1 MFLKQKI
8 NYQFS
13 RNLRSVP
20 KKLRGVSMLEILIT
34 VLILSLGLLGMAGL
48 VTTGMK
54 GNITAH
60 YRSIATNQ
68 AQDIADRMRA
78 NLAGVRGGSY
88 DDITT
93 DIPAGNDCFAAEC
106 NAAQLAIFDHAQW
119 NTANSILLPN
129 GLGSVT
135 GNLVNGFLIAVMWTE
150 KEMDGAVDPG
160 CPNGMPAGTRC
171 FLTRFSP

>member
-1 MFLKQKI
+1 MSLKHRT
-8 NYQFS
+8 NYQFPI
-13 RNLRSVP
+13 NLRSVP
-20 KKLRGVSMLEILIT
+20 KKLRGVSMLEILVT

-78 NLAGVRGGSY
+78 NLAGVRDGSY
-88 DDITT
+88 DAITT

-106 NAAQLAIFDHAQW
+106 NAVQLAIFDHAQW
-119 NTANSILLPN
+119 NTANSVLLPN
-129 GLGSVT
+129 GIGSVA
-135 GNLVNGFLIAVMWTE
+135 GNLVNGFLITVMWTE

-160 CPNGMPAGTRC
+160 CPNGVPAGTRC